1 MIQQRKTGNRTEN
14 PSSPESTSVL
24 ISWIHY
30 KGNDKKN
37 GQLISEWEKDG
48 SLLMS
53 LFKVI
58 DTIQSSKLQELINKG
73 FINLYGKF
81 PENRKT
87 DFSCPPDLNMTDNWG
102 VIKKIHQ
109 HSRVAGFFKNGY
121 FYIVFL
127 DREHKFYKSSRFHKC

>member
-1 MIQQRKTGNRTEN
+1 MGKRWFIA
-14 PSSPESTSVL
+14 
-24 ISWIHY
+24 
-30 KGNDKKN
+30 D
-37 GQLISEWEKDG
+37 
-48 SLLMS
+48 
-53 LFKVI
+53 
-58 DTIQSSKLQELINKG
+58 KLQELINKG